1 MSKLNWGI
9 LSTASIARNHVL
21 PAINNA
27 ENAEIRAIASRS
39 KERADIIASDY
50 EDVITYGSYEELIAS
65 DIIDAVYIPLP
76 NKFHFEWTKKTLKSG
91 KDVLCEKPLT
101 LSKKDTVKLIEIAE
115 ETGNRLVEGFMYRH
129 REITKKL
136 IEVASQE
143 LGQLYRVRVDFSFKS
158 SRRSD
163 DIRFQKELGGGALYD
178 VGCYGVDFILKLL
191 GKPDSLFN
199 KFTKSELAGV
209 DLYGTAIFSYPG
221 IQSVITYSIGSDGNK
236 NIEISGEH
244 GRIIAPDFFSA
255 QKSGEESFYLY
266 GGKSYSK
273 DNVEEFKFEATDL
286 YQEEIEAVS
295 EAFMDNLKVQPY
307 PEESIK
313 NQEIIE
319 LMFESDKK
327 AKEIELN

>member
-1 MSKLNWGI
+1 
-9 LSTASIARNHVL
+9 
-21 PAINNA
+21 
-27 ENAEIRAIASRS
+27 
-39 KERADIIASDY
+39 
-50 EDVITYGSYEELIAS
+50 
-65 DIIDAVYIPLP
+65 
-76 NKFHFEWTKKTLKSG
+76 
-91 KDVLCEKPLT
+91 
-101 LSKKDTVKLIEIAE
+101 
-115 ETGNRLVEGFMYRH
+115 
-129 REITKKL
+129 
-136 IEVASQE
+136 
-143 LGQLYRVRVDFSFKS
+143 
-158 SRRSD
+158 
-163 DIRFQKELGGGALYD
+163 
-178 VGCYGVDFILKLL
+178 
-191 GKPDSLFN
+191 
-199 KFTKSELAGV
+199 
-209 DLYGTAIFSYPG
+209 
-221 IQSVITYSIGSDGNK
+221 VITYSIGSDGNK